1 MAVVD
6 ARFAGGPI
14 FIDRD
19 DTSAVTP
26 DGTVLVTIDAPGW
39 DVAMFP
45 HEARAFAAA
54 LLDAARTAERRTTRL
69 RRSPD
74 VDDHLR
80 ELDE

>member
-1 MAVVD
+1 MTVVD
-6 ARFAGGPI
+6 ARFAGGAI
-14 FIDRD
+14 RVDDD
-19 DTSAVTP
+19 DTSGVTP
-26 DGTVLVTIDAPGW
+26 DGIVLVTIDAPGW

-54 LLDAARTAERRTTRL
+54 LLDAAGTAERRTTRL

-80 ELDE
+80 ELDD